1 MTQAI
6 DWDAFNDGVVDD
18 FRAHQGTITQGR
30 FAGRKLMLLTTI
42 GAKSGAPRVAPLAFT
57 RDGDNYVVIASKGG
71 LPTNPDWYHNLVANP
86 RVTVEVGN
94 ERFEAL
100 ARVAQGGERDRLYA
114 AAGRLDA
121 RLRRVPAPDNPPDSR
136 GRPGTHNLSP
146 IRATGAI

>member
-6 DWDAFNDGVVDD
+6 DWDAFNAGVVDD

-42 GAKSGAPRVAPLAFT
+42 GAKSGKPRVAPLAFT

-94 ERFEAL
+94 ECFAAI
-100 ARVAQGGERDRLYA
+100 ARVAQGEERDRLYA
-114 AAGRLDA
+114 AQAALM
-121 RLRRVPAPDNPPDSR
+121 
-136 GRPGTHNLSP
+136 PGFAEYQRQTTRQIPVVVLEP
-146 IRATGAI
+146 TT